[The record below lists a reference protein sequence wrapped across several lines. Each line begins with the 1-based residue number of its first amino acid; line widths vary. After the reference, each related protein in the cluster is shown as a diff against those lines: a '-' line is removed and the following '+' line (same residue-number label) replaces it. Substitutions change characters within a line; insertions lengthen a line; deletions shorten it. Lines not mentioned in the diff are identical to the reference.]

1 MRRIFLIAALS
12 LSSAAC
18 TYAGAETEAASTAP
32 AANHDTLAFV
42 QAACGDC
49 HAVEGLAL
57 SPNPEAP
64 RWVDIANREGL
75 NEDTLANWLRDAH
88 NYPEVMD
95 FDLDGD
101 QVDMIAE
108 YLLTLQSPDY
118 KRLPD

>member
-1 MRRIFLIAALS
+1 MRRFFLIAGLS
-12 LSSAAC
+12 LASAAC
-18 TYAGAETEAASTAP
+18 AYAGADTKPASTP
-32 AANHDTLAFV
+32 AADHDTLAFV

-75 NEDTLANWLRDAH
+75 NEDTLASWLRDAH

-95 FDLDGD
+95 FDLDDD
-101 QVDMIAE
+101 QVDMIAG
-108 YLLTLQSPDY
+108 YLLTLKSPDY